1 MILIMNARLNTSHAS
16 GSPLKWERGVSG
28 TSEKNV
34 RRRILGYKPWHE
46 EHFVSAHLGRDRTRH
61 SSFTHSADS
70 IFVSAIVR
78 KGADRDVCQD
88 AAFIYIGPK
97 ITLLGVVD
105 GFGPAGT
112 AISRFVADGMVAL
125 AASGNKDPLKAIIE
139 AIGSMEIPAP
149 PLDHGGATAACVTL
163 YPGGSFC
170 MSSISDSAA
179 FRFFE
184 DGFRRLGH
192 GYEADNKGIFVK
204 DKGLDDYFNRRHL
217 VSKVIQYGRS
227 NVDFIQYDGGLLYPG
242 EGILLST
249 DGLTK
254 NLSIRYD
261 PATRKVAD
269 NSHCGD
275 LGSLLQGTRNPQD
288 ATETLLS
295 AIKARLRMPR
305 ESGKYLEMG
314 DSHALYPEAD
324 DVAIVAACI

>member
-1 MILIMNARLNTSHAS
+1 MMLIMNTQLALSQAS
-16 GSPLKWERGVSG
+16 ASPLKWERGVSG

-34 RRRILGYKPWHE
+34 RRRIKGFKPMTE
-46 EHFVSAHLGRDRTRH
+46 EKFVSAHLGRDRTRH
-61 SSFTHSADS
+61 SSFIHSSDS
-70 IFVSAIVR
+70 LSVSAIVR

-88 AAFIYIGPK
+88 AAFVCIGPK

-112 AISRFVADGMVAL
+112 AISQFVADGMVAL

-139 AIGSMEIPAP
+139 GIGSMEIPEP
-149 PLDHGGATAACVTL
+149 PLDHGGATAACVML

-179 FRFFE
+179 FRFS
-184 DGFRRLGH
+184 DNGFRRLGH
-192 GYEADNKGIFVK
+192 KYGIDNKGVSVK
-204 DKGLDDYFNRRHL
+204 EKGLDDYFNRRHL
-217 VSKVIQYGRS
+217 VSKVIQYGRC

-242 EGILLST
+242 EGIILST

-261 PATRKVAD
+261 PATRKVLD
-269 NSHCGD
+269 NSHLD
-275 LGSLLQGTRNPQD
+275 DMESLLRGTRNPQD
-288 ATETLLS
+288 ATDALLS

-314 DSHALYPEAD
+314 DSHALYPEGD